1 MPPDPLGILLI
12 SGSYERAH
20 YAFMLAAGAGAIG
33 RRVVLFAT
41 NGGTHALCRDW
52 SALAD
57 ITDAEVRSRGV
68 AGLDELRDAAAELG
82 TELMA
87 CDSGLR
93 LAGRRPRRPASRGGR
108 RRHPRLPVRT
118 RQRPGDHA
126 LIPGAAAHS
135 LRA

>member
-41 NGGTHALCRDW
+41 NCGTHALCRDW

-57 ITDAEVRSRGV
+57 ITDAESRSRGV
-68 AGLDELRDAAAELG
+68 VGLDELRDAAAELG

-93 LAGRRPRRPASRGGR
+93 LAAVDPAALLPGVAVGGI
-108 RRHPRLPVRT
+108 PAFLS
-118 RQRPGDHA
+118 A
-126 LIPGAAAHS
+126 LGSGQVIT
-135 LRA
+135 L